1 MGVGAWEALKGG
13 ADEMGE
19 HRARAR
25 RAWPPCNGASLCPL
39 TELKAPRA
47 VTGAVGVI
55 PGDVG
60 SHTEVLNILSCPFY
74 SEKVRAGGEKEAVRL
89 HSVSGQARHGGS
101 VPPGHGL
108 VQPC

>member
-1 MGVGAWEALKGG
+1 MGAWEALKGG

-55 PGDVG
+55 PGDSGQPHRGPEYLV
-60 SHTEVLNILSCPFY
+60 IPFY